1 LTTNC
6 RATVPFTLADM
17 KQQSRRHDS
26 LKQPTHASNRAGA
39 VATMDSMSLHHVG
52 LNLASVPS

>member
-1 LTTNC
+1 M
-6 RATVPFTLADM
+6 PFTLADM